1 MGNTL
6 KVVKQT
12 HKAILFENFN
22 NWQKNSLNLAMVLK
36 TDQQDASKQL
46 ENLHKLEVRSFDEF
60 VDKFVP
66 KIYEKV
72 EKINGVPKFR
82 YTLDENEGGVLVPL
96 TSHAYYKYLA
106 KVYADKQTSDASN
119 REFDDSD
126 ISEIMM
132 PKHEQ
137 VEAENLR
144 QEQELLVMQ
153 RAEAINK
160 GENPSVYN
168 ERLFEI
174 SQEIGDKGAKTS
186 LGRLNQYIN
195 SLDKEIVA
203 LDHKEQELA
212 ALPPGENADEFCVAS
227 GVLDFD
233 RDGNAVIMELPPPP
247 ENDADR
253 DRVKVLAL
261 RNEGVKLLTSVVNK
275 KLEEAGV
282 GEFTKEMVIA
292 NYLPVEHSAATE
304 IKLNLP
310 EIQAKKNELTQKV
323 EMLESTYAQAQKAFI
338 TLLRTLLPRIL
349 GVKIFFDHATV
360 EGGETSKLPEG
371 QGLIVANCTP
381 ERLMQTEAD
390 KQNFVRYVTDYLP
403 EQIGNEHV
411 WLAILPHVV
420 VGDYAP
426 EDAQIALS
434 NANPFDTG
442 SNGSDPV
449 DMATLV
455 KIGKPVKLKDSTTKE
470 FFELMEKG
478 KILTVFNPAVAKDAP
493 FTFSRLSAEC
503 IRNIK
508 ERLSG
513 LNYNHAVFAF
523 PNFTLI
529 EDKSISISA
538 REDISTVSDDRK
550 APVGPVYIDAAYV
563 AAGLIVASQQPRY
576 LKARGLKVEPS
587 DVCVRLSLDSL
598 DISNKLTTKFNREMG
613 TQRTASLKAET
624 ADRFGFMFCGDNQM
638 DGATKLKN
646 SYVLC
651 ARTLKQE
658 KGVYVPLCKT
668 LVSDFVLSYMKAQ
681 GQMEPKK
688 FQTLFENTID
698 DWRRDKAQNVKTGVI
713 NSIIQGDDVIAMVQE
728 ESEAS
733 ISIQLSGGEAFV
745 NLTIND

>member
-1 MGNTL
+1 
-6 KVVKQT
+6 
-12 HKAILFENFN
+12 
-22 NWQKNSLNLAMVLK
+22 
-36 TDQQDASKQL
+36 
-46 ENLHKLEVRSFDEF
+46 
-60 VDKFVP
+60 
-66 KIYEKV
+66 
-72 EKINGVPKFR
+72 
-82 YTLDENEGGVLVPL
+82 
-96 TSHAYYKYLA
+96 
-106 KVYADKQTSDASN
+106 
-119 REFDDSD
+119 
-126 ISEIMM
+126 M
-132 PKHEQ
+132 PKYEQ

-144 QEQELLVMQ
+144 QEQELLLMQ

-160 GENPSVYN
+160 GENPGVYN

-174 SQEIGDKGAKTS
+174 SQAIGDKGARTS
-186 LGRLNQYIN
+186 LGRLKQYIN
-195 SLDKEIVA
+195 SLDKAIVA
-203 LDHKEQELA
+203 LDRKEQELV
-212 ALPPGENADEFCVAS
+212 ALTPGEDADEFSVAS

-233 RDGNAVIMELPPPP
+233 RDGNPVIMELPSPA
-247 ENDADR
+247 ENDADS
-253 DRVKVLAL
+253 DRVKILAL
-261 RNEGVKLLTSVVNK
+261 RNEGVKLLTSVVTQ
-275 KLEEAGV
+275 KLDKAGV
-282 GEFTKEMVIA
+282 GEFTKELVIA
-292 NYLPVEHSAATE
+292 NYLPVEHSKATE

-310 EIQAKKNELTQKV
+310 EIHTRKNELTQKV

-360 EGGETSKLPEG
+360 EGGENGKLPEG

-390 KQNFVRYVTDYLP
+390 KQNFIRYVTDYLP
-403 EQIGNEHV
+403 EQIGDEHV

-434 NANPFDTG
+434 NAFNPFDTE
-442 SNGSDPV
+442 SNGADDV
-449 DMATLV
+449 DMATLE
-455 KIGKPVKLKDSTTKE
+455 KIGKPVKLKDSTTKK

-493 FTFSRLSAEC
+493 FTFSRLSAEG

-538 REDISTVSDDRK
+538 REDISMVSEDRK

-576 LKARGLKVEPS
+576 LKARGLKVELS
-587 DVCVRLSLDSL
+587 DVCVRVSLDSMY
-598 DISNKLTTKFNREMG
+598 ISNKLTTKFNRELG

-624 ADRFGFMFCGDNQM
+624 VDRFGFMFCGDNQM
-638 DGATKLKN
+638 DGDANLKN

-668 LVSDFVLSYMKAQ
+668 LVSDFVLSYMKSQ

-688 FQTLFENTID
+688 FQILFENTID
-698 DWRRDKAQNVKTGVI
+698 DWRRDNAQNVKTGVI
-713 NSIIQGDDVIAMVQE
+713 NSIMQSDDVIAMVQE
-728 ESEAS
+728 ESDAS

-745 NLTIND
+745 NLKIKD